1 MRVAQRVSRN
11 AGVGRCAGQGR
22 QGGNRMRLSGKVAVV
37 TGSSSGIGRAI
48 AVAFGR
54 EGASVV
60 VNYRGHEDEG
70 REVAREIESSGG
82 KAIAVYADVAEEEDV
97 ANLVGS
103 AVESFGGLD
112 IMVNNAGIE
121 HRAPLVETSLEGWE
135 RVLKVNLTGVFLGLR
150 EAAKRMIEVGGG
162 GRIVNISSVHE
173 DRPMPGNSPYCA
185 AKGGVRMLMRNASV
199 ELAGH
204 GITVNNIAPG
214 AVETPI
220 NDNLDDDPEQKEELL
235 AEIPLGRIGRPEEI
249 AAMALYLASDDS
261 AYVTGSTLFI
271 DGGMMRHASGL

>member
-54 EGASVV
+54 KGASVV